1 MKNEIWVLG
10 ATGWVVRAVA
20 PRLHAAAV
28 SMMLVG
34 MTAPSQAAE
43 IDERSARW
51 LARLAPRREHL
62 PAGSVA

>member
-1 MKNEIWVLG
+1 MKNEISVLG

-28 SMMLVG
+28 SLVLVG
-34 MTAPSQAAE
+34 MTAPSRAAE

-62 PAGSVA
+62 PAGSVS